1 MGYRNDTPDK
11 ETIKLID
18 STLKEISE
26 ITIVRYMYFIS
37 EVQILSETDIKIGEN
52 IFSLGRKIGPY
63 KKLACTF
70 QQPEKNSM
78 NILVI

>member
-37 EVQILSETDIKIGEN
+37 EVQILSETDIKIGEKH
-52 IFSLGRKIGPY
+52 FLVG
-63 KKLACTF
+63 
-70 QQPEKNSM
+70 EKNRS
-78 NILVI
+78 LS